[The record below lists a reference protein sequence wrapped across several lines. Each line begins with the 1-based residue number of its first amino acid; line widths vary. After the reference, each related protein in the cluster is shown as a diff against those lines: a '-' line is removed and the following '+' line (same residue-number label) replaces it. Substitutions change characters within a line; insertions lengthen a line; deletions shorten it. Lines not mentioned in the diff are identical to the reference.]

1 MLPYWEKY
9 FTVSWIYF
17 LRFQYDM
24 LPFWEIFSRFL
35 NMFLTFSIWCV
46 ALLRNLFPF
55 LEYLLGVCVI
65 LFSSLPIG
73 KGLSS
78 APWWQHSLYKY
89 CEHICKYL
97 ENVFIL
103 IYTYKYAASSFCYIS
118 FWEGSKKWNYFLR
131 SREKIKP
138 ILTINFWNEQ
148 SCWSLEYVYIWVSM
162 NIQILSL
169 VSSVCTSEYRWTSK

>member
-65 LFSSLPIG
+65 LFSSLPILMNIVSKYNARG
-73 KGLSS
+73 INYCFLNIGCSCDPVQQPSYRKRIILSS
-78 APWWQHSLYKY
+78 PGDNIHYTS
-89 CEHICKYL
+89 IV
-97 ENVFIL
+97 NIFVNIL
-103 IYTYKYAASSFCYIS
+103 KMYKYAACSFCYIS
-118 FWEGSKKWNYFLR
+118 FWEGNNKLKS
-131 SREKIKP
+131 
-138 ILTINFWNEQ
+138 ILEVKGQN
-148 SCWSLEYVYIWVSM
+148 
-162 NIQILSL
+162 
-169 VSSVCTSEYRWTSK
+169 